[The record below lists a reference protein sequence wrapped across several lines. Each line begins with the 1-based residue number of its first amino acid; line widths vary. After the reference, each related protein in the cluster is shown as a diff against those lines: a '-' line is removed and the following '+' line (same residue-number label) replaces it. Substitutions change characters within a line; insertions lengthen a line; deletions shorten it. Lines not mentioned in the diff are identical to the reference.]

1 MVSMPSTPTAPT
13 VSKAWKQ
20 KCYLLTSIPSQ
31 KPRTIV
37 DDAAEFFTSSASFIA
52 SPFTTLSMPF
62 GSAEP
67 QRDAIHKGEE
77 DAKPLDARVSL
88 EHISEFGLRDDE
100 IVEEERPEETE
111 VDDDPDPMRKVR
123 VVGYRR
129 QTDLPNSKA
138 RDRKRWEILPIR
150 KERRRF

>member
-1 MVSMPSTPTAPT
+1 
-13 VSKAWKQ
+13 
-20 KCYLLTSIPSQ
+20 
-31 KPRTIV
+31 
-37 DDAAEFFTSSASFIA
+37 
-52 SPFTTLSMPF
+52 MPF